1 MSKDTYSLKEFEDI
15 ALIAAIFDYT
25 QKLQKIQPLELVN
38 NGNGNSAWKAYG
50 RKKAVI
56 RI

>member
-1 MSKDTYSLKEFEDI
+1 MSKDKDYQTEYEDI
-15 ALIAAIFDYT
+15 ALIAAIFDYM
-25 QKLQKIQPLELVN
+25 QNLQRIQPLALIN